1 MRKMRAEAFKLTT
14 DNDTNR
20 HYMITTLDGEPL
32 ATVAGIHAVWEYAE
46 AFGLESYRSVAV

>member
-1 MRKMRAEAFKLTT
+1 MKMRAEAFKLTT

-20 HYMITTLDGEPL
+20 RYMITTLDGEPL

-46 AFGLESYRSVAV
+46 AFGLESYRYVSA